1 MACCIAGI
9 QDARHLELVP
19 DFWGRNVMP
28 TNCVEKNIKGC
39 LFASLLMTAIPY
51 AGAEESTKAEV
62 EQLKKQIELLQQ
74 QVQRIESTL
83 SQPGDQISTPPSD
96 TEVDLTQEE
105 YPSLE
110 QYDQSHVLAKPW
122 YQNFDVS
129 GFGAAGYYDTGD
141 TGTKPDGGFEVK
153 EASLFISA
161 DVWEN
166 TRFFVELQTNRLG
179 KDDQLFTRTGEVYIH
194 FLDLIP
200 SVVPSVGLKLGRF
213 DIPFGEEYLWQDA
226 IDNPLITNSAAYPYG
241 WDEGI
246 LIHGQAGGIG
256 WIAAISDGT
265 DQRSIE
271 DDTDKAFN
279 LKFYGRPLEPL
290 YLSASAMK
298 NGDAGKSAFEFG
310 GSHFQPIGASHQ
322 STLAASPS
330 EKVDATLLQLDLKYS
345 FLSSHTQHE
354 LGYLALSF
362 GVAEQQDSAPGFD
375 RDIRWFSIEPL
386 YHLTPKTYL
395 IARYSEIGTYD
406 DDKGF
411 HFDGKIF
418 ADGNNAFGYDTKRFR
433 RLGIGVGW
441 MPAPRIRAKLEVG
454 RDRFELI
461 DASPLSTNNNDR
473 KFVGA
478 EVAVG
483 F

>member
-1 MACCIAGI
+1 MLI
-9 QDARHLELVP
+9 
-19 DFWGRNVMP
+19 
-28 TNCVEKNIKGC
+28 NCVENLKSC
-39 LFASLLMTAIPY
+39 LFASLLIAVTPIAI
-51 AGAEESTKAEV
+51 AEESTKAEV

-74 QVQRIESTL
+74 QIQRIDSKFSQFGDQNSTL
-83 SQPGDQISTPPSD
+83 PSN
-96 TEVDLTQEE
+96 TEVSLTPAE
-105 YPSLE
+105 YSSLE
-110 QYDQSHVLAKPW
+110 QFDQSHVLAKPW
-122 YQNFDVS
+122 YQNFDIS

-141 TGTKPDGGFEVK
+141 TGNKPIGGFEVK
-153 EASLFISA
+153 EASLFIIA

-179 KDDQLFTRTGEVYIH
+179 KDHQLFTRTGEVYIH
-194 FLDLIP
+194 FLDLFP
-200 SVVPSVGLKLGRF
+200 SVVPSLGVKIGRF

-226 IDNPLITNSAAYPYG
+226 IVNPLITNSAAYPYG

-246 LIHGQAGGIG
+246 LIHGQTRGIG
-256 WIAAISDGT
+256 WIAAITDGT
-265 DQRSIE
+265 DERSTE
-271 DDTDKAFN
+271 DDSDKAFN
-279 LKFYGRPLEPL
+279 LKLYGQPLESL
-290 YLSASAMK
+290 YVSFSAMK

-322 STLAASPS
+322 TTLAASPS
-330 EKVDATLLQLDLKYS
+330 DKVDATLFEVDLIYS
-345 FLSSHTQHE
+345 YLSSQTQHE
-354 LGYLALSF
+354 LGYIALSY
-362 GVAEQQDSAPGFD
+362 GAAEQQDSATGFD

-395 IARYSEIGTYD
+395 VARYSEIGTYD

-411 HFDGKIF
+411 HFDGKTF
-418 ADGNNAFGYDTKRFR
+418 AGGNNAFGYDTKRFS

-461 DASPLSTNNNDR
+461 DVSPLSTNNNDR
-473 KFVGA
+473 MFFGA